1 MTLTVSSA
9 ATVHAAGGGTGK
21 VVIRRTIPA
30 AVDELFDAWLDPE
43 SLAQW
48 MRPGAVSHSTARV
61 DARVG
66 GAFEVVMHDV
76 NGPLRHYG
84 EYRAIERNRK
94 LVFTWHSDA
103 THDTETL
110 VTVDFNV
117 ASAGTEI
124 VLTHER
130 MPDHDAGVSHTQ
142 GWTRAL
148 ELLEGLLSTN
158 AGGSTAART

>member
-117 ASAGTEI
+117 AHARAHARPRRRRQSHPGVDAGAR
-124 VLTHER
+124 VAGRLALHER
-130 MPDHDAGVSHTQ
+130 WREHSSPHLNVDS
-142 GWTRAL
+142 L
-148 ELLEGLLSTN
+148 N
-158 AGGSTAART
+158 

>member
-1 MTLTVSSA
+1 MTQVQSGVAQA
-9 ATVHAAGGGTGK
+9 ATAHAAGAKTGK
-21 VVIRRTIPA
+21 IVIRRTIA
-30 AVDELFDAWLDPE
+30 ATVDELFDAWLDPE

-48 MRPGAVSHSTARV
+48 MHPGTTERSTATV

-66 GAFEVVMHDV
+66 GAFEVLIPRE

-84 EYRAIERNRK
+84 KYLAIERNRK
-94 LVFTWHSDA
+94 LVFTWYSHA

-110 VTVDFNV
+110 VTVEFHV

-130 MPDHDAGVSHTQ
+130 MPDHEAGLNHTQ

-148 ELLEGLLSTN
+148 ELLDSLFKH
-158 AGGSTAART
+158 

>member
-1 MTLTVSSA
+1 MTSTGSAA
-9 ATVHAAGGGTGK
+9 ATVHAAGSRTGK
-21 VVIRRTIPA
+21 IVVRRTIPA
-30 AVDELFDAWLDPE
+30 TVDELFDAWLDPE

-48 MRPGAVSHSTARV
+48 MRPGAISRSTARV

-66 GAFEVVMHDV
+66 GAFEVVMHYVD
-76 NGPLRHYG
+76 GPRRHYG
-84 EYRAIERNRK
+84 EYRTIERNRK

-130 MPDHDAGVSHTQ
+130 MPDHDAGVSHIQ
-142 GWTRAL
+142 GWTLAL
-148 ELLEGLLSTN
+148 ELLEGLLNSMN
-158 AGGSTAART
+158 AGRSTP